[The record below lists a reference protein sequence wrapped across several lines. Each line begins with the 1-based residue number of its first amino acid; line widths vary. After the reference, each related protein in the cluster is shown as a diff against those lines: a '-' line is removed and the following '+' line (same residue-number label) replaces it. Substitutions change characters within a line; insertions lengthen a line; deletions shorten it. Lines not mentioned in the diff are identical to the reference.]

1 MVTAR
6 TSKVLSENLL
16 KVFNCKLINNKT
28 SAFFLIQQS
37 ASENRKLKKYDLAEI
52 DVNETLDEDTA
63 GKVRELERL
72 TNKYQRLIS

>member
-28 SAFFLIQQS
+28 NAFFLIQQS